1 MGHSVK
7 QKYLS
12 ILRVTG
18 EWMILWLLIA
28 GGTIYLLAPNGY
40 DQLHKNH
47 VVIIYFFAFTLFGIF
62 RYKVNAPM
70 EHHERLLK
78 QIMLSMGLY
87 ILILFLSAAVNVY
100 MPLDAA
106 KTQKIL
112 ETKLTFPLFH
122 IQTWLSKFF
131 DILFQQVF
139 ILALIKELYN
149 LHLSK
154 KEIILIFTL
163 AFTALHIPL
172 IFSLKLYGLLF
183 IFPSAAAGFIFAYLI
198 LNKKAGLF
206 YSFGVHLVFYFILG
220 LILRA
225 G

>member
-28 GGTIYLLAPNGY
+28 GGTIYLLAPYGY
-40 DQLHKNH
+40 NQRDNNH
-47 VVIIYFFAFTLFGIF
+47 VVIMYFFIFTLFGIF
-62 RYKVNAPM
+62 RYKLNGPM
-70 EHHERLLK
+70 QHHERLLK
-78 QIMLSMGLY
+78 QIMMSMGFY
-87 ILILFLSAAVNVY
+87 ILIIILSAAVNVY
-100 MPLDAA
+100 LPLDES

-112 ETKLTFPLFH
+112 ETKLTFPLFS

-154 KEIILIFTL
+154 KEITLIFTIV
-163 AFTALHIPL
+163 FTALHIPL
-172 IFSLKLYGLLF
+172 VFSLKLYGLLF

-198 LNKKAGLF
+198 LNKKIGLF
-206 YSFGVHLVFYFILG
+206 YSFAVHLFFYFVLG
-220 LILRA
+220 LILRN
-225 G
+225 

>member
-1 MGHSVK
+1 MGSSVK

-40 DQLHKNH
+40 NQLDKNH

-62 RYKVNAPM
+62 RYKINGPM

-78 QIMLSMGLY
+78 QVLLSIGFY
-87 ILILFLSAAVNVY
+87 IFVLLLSAATNIY
-100 MPLDAA
+100 SPLDEI
-106 KTQKIL
+106 KTRQIL
-112 ETKLTFPLFH
+112 DTKLTFPLFYV
-122 IQTWLSKFF
+122 QTWLSKFF

-139 ILALIKELYN
+139 ILAIIKELYN

-154 KEIILIFTL
+154 KEIMWIFTL
-163 AFTALHIPL
+163 AFTALHLPL
-172 IFSLKLYGLLF
+172 VLSLKLYGLLF

-206 YSFGVHLVFYFILG
+206 YSFAVHLSFYYILG

-225 G
+225 V